1 MIKKDL
7 IIFIDYRCL
16 IKTVLETAIQKQM
29 FNFEMLLQCLV
40 VGSMLGITAA
50 WDKDNSQCQLNYEVN
65 VTKEALCCQSL
76 QPNKACFNSS
86 READN
91 LW

>member
-1 MIKKDL
+1 MIKKYL

-40 VGSMLGITAA
+40 VVSMLGITAA

-76 QPNKACFNSS
+76 QPNKA
-86 READN
+86 
-91 LW
+91 